1 MSQAVD
7 EDVADELFDLLHK
20 LEPVV
25 ISPSPSPVAETITSD
40 EEDVHS
46 IEDGQGACDFKPDA
60 GPPTDPAQLVQW
72 ASHAA
77 AKMCASELA
86 QQHLRLQNLSLCNEN
101 ARLGDELADERRR
114 ARQGL

>member
-46 IEDGQGACDFKPDA
+46 IEDGQGACDFKADA

-77 AKMCASELA
+77 AKSSTSPVT
-86 QQHLRLQNLSLCNEN
+86 RL
-101 ARLGDELADERRR
+101 
-114 ARQGL
+114 